1 MQILAMESNMLD
13 ALSFQLTAPTP
24 KLFFRRFLRAAAAD
38 LPRNQIA
45 HLSALGS
52 YFLELA
58 MVNSLCLLSQNQ
70 LE

>member
-1 MQILAMESNMLD
+1 MLD
-13 ALSFQLTAPTP
+13 ALGFQLTAPTP

-38 LPRNQIA
+38 LPRSQIA

-58 MVNSLCLLSQNQ
+58 MVSPDPPFSPPISLCC
-70 LE
+70 